1 MKRQALFA
9 TLWSGT
15 DILLRQGVQFIAT
28 LVLAR
33 LLVPADFGVIAML
46 AVFTGLASVLADAGL
61 SVALIQR
68 QDADHDD
75 ESTVF
80 WITLLIGVAM
90 AACMALAAPL
100 IARFYQAPEAE
111 PLTRY
116 MALSIVVSAAG
127 AIHFALLSKR
137 LEFHKQALAGGIAA
151 VVSGAAAIVLALRG
165 FGVWALATQAVLMTV
180 LTTTLLWLINPWRP
194 ATVLSRTS
202 LRKLSGFG
210 GFHLANSFLEV
221 AYVRLYVVCVGRI
234 FGAEQLGYYA
244 NADTARQMP
253 ATLLGGL
260 ISRVALPMFAR
271 AGHDPA
277 MLRRGL
283 QLGVRMTM
291 LLMAPVVAAMV
302 VLAQPLIEV
311 LFGRQ
316 WLPAAPLLQVMALAV
331 LLFPIHAL
339 NLQALM
345 AQGHAGLMFRLEVA
359 KKTLGLGFLLIGLIY
374 GMAGIV
380 WSQVAHSCVALVINT
395 HYTRRFLR
403 YGALAQFTDAAP
415 PLLSAA
421 LAACLAMAVDARVPL
436 SPAWRL
442 GGLCAVGAVGYLL
455 ALVFLGRET
464 WRDAVALVQES
475 LR

>member
-46 AVFTGLASVLADAGL
+46 AVFTGIASVLADAGL
-61 SVALIQR
+61 SAALIQR

-80 WITLLIGVAM
+80 WMTLLIGVAM

-100 IARFYQAPEAE
+100 IARFYQTPEAE
-111 PLTRY
+111 ALTRY
-116 MALSIVVSAAG
+116 MALSIVASAAG

-137 LEFHKQALAGGIAA
+137 LEFHKQAMAGGMAA
-151 VVSGAAAIVLALRG
+151 VVSGAVAIVLAMRG
-165 FGVWALATQAVLMTV
+165 FGVWALATQMVLMTV
-180 LTTTLLWLINPWRP
+180 LTTALLWLINPWRP
-194 ATVLSRTS
+194 AAVLSRAS
-202 LRKLSGFG
+202 LRKLSAFG
-210 GFHLANSFLEV
+210 GFHLANSFLEI
-221 AYVRLYVVCVGRI
+221 AYTRLYVVCIGRI
-234 FGAEQLGYYA
+234 FGAQQLGYYT

-291 LLMAPVVAAMV
+291 LVMAPVVAALI
-302 VLAQPLIEV
+302 VLAHPLIQV

-316 WLPAAPLLQVMALAV
+316 WLPAAPLLQIMALAV

-345 AQGHAGLMFRLEVA
+345 AQGHAVLMFRLEMA
-359 KKTLGLGFLLIGLIY
+359 KKAVGVILLMIGLGF

-380 WSQVAHSCVALVINT
+380 WSQVVHSCVALVINT
-395 HYTRRFLR
+395 YYTRRLLG
-403 YGALAQFTDAAP
+403 YGTLPQLTDAAP

-421 LAACLAMAVDARVPL
+421 FAAGVVMAVDAHAPTAAVWRVSAL
-436 SPAWRL
+436 CL
-442 GGLCAVGAVGYLL
+442 VGGLSYVFAL
-455 ALVFLGRET
+455 ALLGRET
-464 WRDAVALVQES
+464 WRDATALIRES